1 MNVEVLQKSSYRNV
15 TKQVSAKYVT
25 NLSVELV
32 YVTPEIA
39 RNYLKFNKKNRKE
52 SAKHLSFLVNQMRE
66 GLFLENGESIVFD
79 QNNNLTDGQHRLMA
93 IVQSGKSYFIPIVR
107 GVASNS
113 MATYDTGKNRSAAD
127 VLSLNGFTNT
137 HTLSA
142 VIRLIEK
149 YSKKGSK
156 TANKDSYNR
165 SEAFTNQQTLDY
177 CMENYDWLSTL
188 INKVTSIYNKS
199 KFKTIGVSSLSLI
212 AYMIG
217 GKTPSNEV
225 YDYIK
230 QVYGLSKHQDTATSY
245 LNTKLHNAKI
255 NKEPLNFYW
264 ILGMSIK
271 AWNYFSDGNPSVK
284 YFKFSTEAHLP
295 KINRY

>member
-1 MNVEVLQKSSYRNV
+1 MSYQVQVFNDTENVFDV
-15 TKQVSAKYVT
+15 TTT

-32 YVTPEIA
+32 QITPEKA

-52 SAKHLSFLVNQMRE
+52 SARNLAFLVNQMRE

-93 IVQSGKSYFIPIVR
+93 IVQSGKSYFIPVVR
-107 GVASNS
+107 GVNSNS

-156 TANKDSYNR
+156 VANLGSYNR
-165 SEAFTNQQTLDY
+165 SETFTNQQTLDY
-177 CMENYDWLSTL
+177 CMENYDWLGTL

-199 KFKTIGVSSLSLI
+199 KFKTIGVSSLCLI

-217 GKTPSNEV
+217 GKTPSNDV

-230 QVYGLSKHQDTATSY
+230 QIYGLSKQQDTATCY

-264 ILGMSIK
+264 VLGMSIK
-271 AWNYFSDGNPSVK
+271 AWNYYSDGNPSVK
-284 YFKFSTEAHLP
+284 YFKFSTDMSLP
-295 KINRY
+295 KINKH

>member
-1 MNVEVLQKSSYRNV
+1 MNVEVLKEVSYKNV
-15 TKQVSAKYVT
+15 TKKVSEKTT

-52 SAKHLSFLVNQMRE
+52 SVRNLGFLVSQMKN

-107 GVASNS
+107 GVHYNS

-137 HTLSA
+137 HALSS
-142 VIRLIEK
+142 VIRLIET
-149 YSKKGSK
+149 YSKKGHK
-156 TANKDSYNR
+156 TANMSSYNR
-165 SEAFTNQQTLDY
+165 DSTFTNQQTLDY
-177 CMENYDWLSTL
+177 CMENYYWLGPLLS
-188 INKVTSIYNKS
+188 KVLNIYSKS
-199 KFKTIGVSSLSLI
+199 KFRTIGVSSLCLI

-217 GKTPSNEV
+217 GKTPSNQV
-225 YDYIK
+225 YEFIK
-230 QVYGLSKHQDTATSY
+230 QIYGLSRHQDTAPCY
-245 LNTKLHNAKI
+245 LNIKLHNAKI

-264 ILGMSIK
+264 VLGMSIK
-271 AWNYFSDGNPSVK
+271 AWNYYSDGNPSVK
-284 YFKFSTEAHLP
+284 YFKFSTEMSLP
-295 KINRY
+295 QINNT